1 MNRQKR
7 LSYFKS
13 KKILITGAGSGIGK
27 ATALQL
33 AELGAYLIIT
43 DLNPDSLELTAV
55 EARQLGAAGVDT
67 HVVDVSDWDD
77 MQAMAIKVRKQHSA
91 LDVLINNAGVGLA
104 GDFLS
109 TTVEDWQWILS
120 INVMG
125 VVHGCKLFAP
135 DMITNGRG
143 HIVNLASVAGYYAAP
158 DMSAYSA
165 SKHAVLGMS
174 ESLRAEM
181 AEKGVGVSA
190 ICPGV
195 VNTGIVASSR
205 MRGATRQAQDKIVAF
220 YNKRNYGPELVA
232 EAILNAIEHNRAV
245 VPVSPEAWVMYGAK
259 RFAPN
264 ALDLLSR
271 SPLLRKLRPG
281 S

>member
-55 EARQLGAAGVDT
+55 ETRQLGAAGVDT

-125 VVHGCKLFAP
+125 VVHVCWRNKL
-135 DMITNGRG
+135 TC
-143 HIVNLASVAGYYAAP
+143 
-158 DMSAYSA
+158 
-165 SKHAVLGMS
+165 LGLHN
-174 ESLRAEM
+174 SLRQ
-181 AEKGVGVSA
+181 K
-190 ICPGV
+190 PD
-195 VNTGIVASSR
+195 SR
-205 MRGATRQAQDKIVAF
+205 
-220 YNKRNYGPELVA
+220 YGLG
-232 EAILNAIEHNRAV
+232 R
-245 VPVSPEAWVMYGAK
+245 W
-259 RFAPN
+259 
-264 ALDLLSR
+264 
-271 SPLLRKLRPG
+271 
-281 S
+281 